1 MGINSPLIRPH
12 LPRQQGAGQD
22 ARHLGGAHL
31 PPIQGREKGARATPC
46 LTRGR
51 RKGAQQSAGHPAW
64 LAALCEAS
72 ELGVMPAFPSLEHAS
87 CVVLWADLMTPP
99 PPLLTPGGTD
109 GGGQGGH
116 AGGAHP
122 GAGQQKIIKEFGLGL
137 WSRAVA
143 SPSGWGPTL
152 ARSTYKLVRIYTHF
166 FVLFFFA
173 HGI

>member
-99 PPLLTPGGTD
+99 PPPHTRWDRWRGPRRRRSRSSSRQTSQKNRPAFDVRSVDTKILIF
-109 GGGQGGH
+109 H
-116 AGGAHP
+116 AAFVVH
-122 GAGQQKIIKEFGLGL
+122 
-137 WSRAVA
+137 A
-143 SPSGWGPTL
+143 SLPRPPYMVP
-152 ARSTYKLVRIYTHF
+152 R
-166 FVLFFFA
+166 
-173 HGI
+173 

>member
-99 PPLLTPGGTD
+99 PPSSHQV
-109 GGGQGGH
+109 GQM
-116 AGGAHP
+116 AGAK
-122 GAGQQKIIKEFGLGL
+122 A
-137 WSRAVA
+137 A
-143 SPSGWGPTL
+143 TL
-152 ARSTYKLVRIYTHF
+152 EALIQEQVNKK
-166 FVLFFFA
+166 
-173 HGI
+173 